1 MFFEEK
7 LEQFIKAK
15 KLTDKDFDIPFT
27 FWSKIFKEIEK
38 RFLIKADSKY
48 TYQNWKNRLKNK
60 HIINVFDYKQRIEA
74 DKQYWLILTNE
85 VPTAKN
91 ILYSCKGRFIETITR
106 LHGNDYFLCDKKYQ
120 WLMVFSKSENNYY
133 LSLLNQ

>member
-27 FWSKIFKEIEK
+27 FWSEIFKEIEK
-38 RFLIKADSKY
+38 RFLIKTDSKY

-60 HIINVFDYKQRIEA
+60 HIINFFDYKQRIEA
-74 DKQYWLILTNE
+74 DKQY
-85 VPTAKN
+85 
-91 ILYSCKGRFIETITR
+91 
-106 LHGNDYFLCDKKYQ
+106 
-120 WLMVFSKSENNYY
+120 
-133 LSLLNQ
+133 